1 MPVSKAEKKKKKK
14 KPLTN
19 AEILKLIKKLKP
31 KNQQIVR
38 VNIGDKGA
46 KSGASGGAPPI
57 RPYAQQGGV
66 VFTSAYAP
74 PTPSPLP
81 PPPPVPITLPAPAQT
96 TRVARVP
103 SAPLPPAPLKAQ
115 PTFDA
120 PKKVAP
126 QQPQRL
132 IQGNPFKTG
141 KLAEKVAKQFGKYPS
156 ATRSYLESEEE
167 EEYTYSTAPSFVQ
180 PTYQRTSTLGATSR
194 NEVFSNSPTINDPYF
209 DDGITITENQD
220 QKGTQPNYVS
230 SDAWTLT
237 AEGSEPSL
245 IERIESAVGE
255 GGATTMEETLRKQEE
270 ADQAAFAQYQAQLR
284 EQGPTEV
291 VEAKAEAKEEIP
303 PPPREISPRSRISPY
318 LSTTS
323 EGRLVGKTS
332 MVAELNTAIIR
343 GQFDYAPFINSLGL
357 SQANT
362 YQTGKNKGQLRKNLS
377 DNQVNALYE
386 ALKASY

>member
-1 MPVSKAEKKKKKK
+1 MPASKAEKKKKKK

-46 KSGASGGAPPI
+46 KSGASGGAAPPI

-66 VFTSAYAP
+66 VFTSAYGA
-74 PTPSPLP
+74 PTPSPPP
-81 PPPPVPITLPAPAQT
+81 PPPPVPITLPAPAPT

-141 KLAEKVAKQFGKYPS
+141 KLAEKVAKQFGKYSS
-156 ATRSYLESEEE
+156 ATRALLEGEEEE
-167 EEYTYSTAPSFVQ
+167 EEYSYSTAPSFVQ

-194 NEVFSNSPTINDPYF
+194 NEVFSNAPTINDPYF
-209 DDGITITENQD
+209 DDGITITENND
-220 QKGTQPNYVS
+220 QKGTQPNYVP
-230 SDAWTLT
+230 SDAWSLT
-237 AEGSEPSL
+237 AEGSAPSL

-270 ADQAAFAQYQAQLR
+270 ADQAAFEQYQAQL
-284 EQGPTEV
+284 QAQAPTEV
-291 VEAKAEAKEEIP
+291 VPEAKAEIP
-303 PPPREISPRSRISPY
+303 PAPREVSPRSRISPF
-318 LSTTS
+318 LSTTT

-343 GQFDYAPFINSLGL
+343 GQFDYAPFVDSLGL
-357 SQANT
+357 SLSNT